1 MKNLSVILGFGFI
14 LASLTASAV
23 DEKKDFNLV
32 ETCKKD
38 CPTAKT
44 DEEAHKCAEKMGRL
58 NKSFKKSKC
67 WEVNEQYEAAT
78 TPKTTQ

>member
-1 MKNLSVILGFGFI
+1 MKTFALVALGLSLGISGAF
-14 LASLTASAV
+14 A
-23 DEKKDFNLV
+23 EEQKKDFKLV

-44 DEEAHKCAEKMGRL
+44 DEDAHKCAEKLGRL

-67 WEVNEQYEAAT
+67 WEVNEQYEAANS
-78 TPKTTQ
+78 KEVSQ